1 MTRCM
6 SGKILVS
13 SLLTDTLAEDSILG
27 WKSFSFRTLK
37 TVLLVASS
45 VDAEYVTCFFFF
57 ILSFKIHDD
66 IH

>member
-1 MTRCM
+1 MTPCT
-6 SGKILVS
+6 SEKILVS

-45 VDAEYVTCFFFF
+45 VDVEYVTCVSFWKIFF
-57 ILSFKIHDD
+57 ILSF
-66 IH
+66 

>member
-1 MTRCM
+1 MTRCT
-6 SGKILVS
+6 SEKILVS

-37 TVLLVASS
+37 TELLVASS
-45 VDAEYVTCFFFF
+45 VDAEYVTRFFFF